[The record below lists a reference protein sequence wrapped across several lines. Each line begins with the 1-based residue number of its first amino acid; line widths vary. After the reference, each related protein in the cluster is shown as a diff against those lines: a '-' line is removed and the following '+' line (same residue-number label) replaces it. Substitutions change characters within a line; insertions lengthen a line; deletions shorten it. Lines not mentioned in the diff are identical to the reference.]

1 LDGKKKKEQASS
13 SKADVKVTYQR
24 GVPDYNYKIG
34 TLRFIR
40 NSKPPSKEVSKGVS
54 TFVLYK
60 TRNCHPFSDITNS
73 GGDLAMQGPW
83 Y

>member
-1 LDGKKKKEQASS
+1 MYYRLDGKKKKEQASS
-13 SKADVKVTYQR
+13 SKGDIKVTYQR

-40 NSKPPSKEVSKGVS
+40 NSKPPSKEVSRGLP

-60 TRNCHPFSDITNS
+60 TCNCRPFSDITNI
-73 GGDLAMQGPW
+73 GGALVI
-83 Y
+83 